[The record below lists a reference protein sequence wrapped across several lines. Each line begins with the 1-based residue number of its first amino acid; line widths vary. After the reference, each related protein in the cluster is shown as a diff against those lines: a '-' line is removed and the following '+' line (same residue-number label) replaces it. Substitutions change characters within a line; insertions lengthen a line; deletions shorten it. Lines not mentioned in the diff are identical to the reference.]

1 MKKFI
6 LKYLLLSF
14 SVFLIVPSCIK
25 DMDIDVPNTNR
36 EVIVTCLFNPQEN
49 WKLTLSET
57 KSMQE
62 NKDIYIEDA
71 NVEITAET
79 GEIITFN
86 YSGDKGEYK
95 SDEYPE
101 LGKSYTLKVNIPGHN
116 EITAESTIPD
126 FVEVTV
132 PDFEI
137 KWIKYLYP
145 NNLMDY
151 DVFPLQVNFGETVQ
165 EARFLFRSYYFDPNE
180 GYKRYML
187 TNKSLEKLKKAG
199 LPENAYREIANLV
212 DRWLI
217 NQWVFDHIISDLV
230 EGLDSINRF
239 WFLLHQELKQKT
251 VNTREYEAFGKS
263 VCFGNDFWLNNISY
277 DVMTTI
283 GEGENVSHAKLLY
296 ANANVKYSMENNNR
310 HDEEFWLE
318 TIQASE
324 DYIEYYRTYIL
335 QVSQRINP
343 YSEPV
348 MVHSNINNAT
358 GIFAGYNRQM
368 IHLFNY

>member
-1 MKKFI
+1 
-6 LKYLLLSF
+6 
-14 SVFLIVPSCIK
+14 
-25 DMDIDVPNTNR
+25 
-36 EVIVTCLFNPQEN
+36 
-49 WKLTLSET
+49 
-57 KSMQE
+57 
-62 NKDIYIEDA
+62 
-71 NVEITAET
+71 
-79 GEIITFN
+79 
-86 YSGDKGEYK
+86 
-95 SDEYPE
+95 
-101 LGKSYTLKVNIPGHN
+101 
-116 EITAESTIPD
+116 
-126 FVEVTV
+126 
-132 PDFEI
+132 
-137 KWIKYLYP
+137 
-145 NNLMDY
+145 MDY
-151 DVFPLQVNFGETVQ
+151 DVFPLQVNFAETVQ

-187 TNKSLEKLKKAG
+187 TNESLEKLKKAG

-251 VNTREYEAFGKS
+251 VNAREYEAFGKS

-296 ANANVKYSMENNNR
+296 ANANLKYSMENNNR

-318 TIQASE
+318 AIQASE